1 MKNYLPEFFYFL
13 LACLIFFSIFVINI
27 SAQEGS
33 EQQVISLKSK
43 PIINSGSFPI
53 GIDINPITN
62 KLYVA
67 NQFSNTIS
75 VIDIDKS
82 KVEKNIDVGN
92 SPYDV
97 DVNPFSNRIYASN
110 RDSDTISVI
119 DGFTNKELTNISVG
133 DSPLGIGINLGRG
146 WVYVANLDSK
156 TITVIDAINNHI
168 IKTLKYASLPYDIV
182 INPVTDKVYVSDLGK
197 DSVLVLDGSNNTL
210 VSTIPVG
217 LNPSVLAINTQT
229 NTIYVSNFS
238 NDTVS
243 IINGTSNKVET
254 NIKVGNNPVGI
265 AVNPRINKIYVNNLA
280 DNTISVINGTTN
292 KVIENI
298 SLEPAIIASGVNTPF
313 INVPLKVTFPLI
325 ATKLAVDPS
334 TNFTYVTNPRSNGII
349 TIDGK
354 TDKIITKIFVDIN
367 PPNAGI
373 VKCNDTILGDGE
385 FITLPLNSL
394 VKCEAI
400 PDRGYDFGHWSV
412 TNNTNQNPVIFNVTG
427 YETLTANFKGAILT
441 ETFIILTSV
450 IIGLASTIGGWF
462 YRQRSRLSFKRSL
475 TNIDYTYEM
484 LSKNNKEECIKQLE
498 QIQTDLNFLHRKGKI
513 NESQLEFL
521 EKRINWYIN
530 RANIP
535 K

>member
-1 MKNYLPEFFYFL
+1 LKNYLPEFFYFL

-168 IKTLKYASLPYDIV
+168 IKTLKYASLPYDVV
-182 INPVTDKVYVSDLGK
+182 INPVTNKVYVSDLGK

>member
-1 MKNYLPEFFYFL
+1 LKNYLPEFFYFL

-210 VSTIPVG
+210 VSIIPVG

>member
-1 MKNYLPEFFYFL
+1 
-13 LACLIFFSIFVINI
+13 LASVFFFSIYVICI
-27 SAQEGS
+27 SAQDD
-33 EQQVISLKSK
+33 QKVISQKSN

-82 KVEKNIDVGN
+82 KVEKNIDVGD

-97 DVNPFSNRIYASN
+97 DVNPLSNRIYTSN
-110 RDSDTISVI
+110 RDSDSISVI
-119 DGFTNKELTNISVG
+119 DGFTNKVLTKITVG

-146 WVYVANLDSK
+146 WVYVANLDSS
-156 TITVIDAINNHI
+156 TITVIDAIDNHV
-168 IKTLKYASLPYDIV
+168 IKSLKYATLPYDIA
-182 INPVTDKVYVSDLGK
+182 INSLTNKVYISDLGK

-217 LNPSVLAINTQT
+217 SNPSVLAINTQT

-238 NDTVS
+238 NDSVS
-243 IINGTSNKVET
+243 VINGTSNKVET
-254 NIKVGNNPVGI
+254 NIKVGHNPVGI
-265 AVNPRINKIYVNNLA
+265 AVNPRINEIYVNNLP

-292 KVIENI
+292 KVVDNI
-298 SLEPAIIASGVNTPF
+298 SLEPAIIGSGVNKAF
-313 INVPLKVTFPLI
+313 INVPLKITFPLI
-325 ATKLAVDPS
+325 ASKITVDPT

-354 TDKIITKIFVDIN
+354 TDKIITKIFVDVN
-367 PPNAGI
+367 PSNAGI
-373 VKCNDTILGDGE
+373 VKCNDTVLADGE
-385 FITLPLNSL
+385 SINLPVNSPA
-394 VKCEAI
+394 KCEAI

-412 TNNTNQNPVIFNVTG
+412 TNNTSQNPVIFNVTG
-427 YETLTANFKGAILT
+427 YDTLTANFKEGILT
-441 ETFIILTSV
+441 ETFIIITSV
-450 IIGLASTIGGWF
+450 IIGLVSTIGGWF
-462 YRQRSRLSFKRSL
+462 YRQKSRLSFKRSL
-475 TNIDYTYEM
+475 RNIDYTYEM

-498 QIQTDLNFLHRKGKI
+498 QIQRDLNSLHRKGKI

-521 EKRINWYIN
+521 EKRINWYISRVN
-530 RANIP
+530 G
-535 K
+535 